1 MKFFSFCLQNCSSS
15 PVLGLSD
22 TRCGCAASSVSICW
36 KGKTYSG
43 SLLKT
48 SREGGGGGE
57 LLYGVGW
64 GLHTCPMSESDGH
77 SGSQFVSDRQLE
89 KNLGIFLSLTKL
101 DLEIKLFNNL
111 CVLLRST
118 KNKYYK
124 LRLSFSPSVDRTR
137 PHSRNA
143 HLTQTTLLFSE
154 TWLPLR
160 TSPVIEMFWRKEKFG
175 HPYMTTLHDWAR
187 QRAPKTVR

>member
-1 MKFFSFCLQNCSSS
+1 MG
-15 PVLGLSD
+15 PPHLSN
-22 TRCGCAASSVSICW
+22 T
-36 KGKTYSG
+36 
-43 SLLKT
+43 
-48 SREGGGGGE
+48 
-57 LLYGVGW
+57 
-64 GLHTCPMSESDGH
+64 PPSESDEH
-77 SGSQFVSDRQLE
+77 SGSQVVSDRQME
-89 KNLGIFLSLTKL
+89 KKLGIFLSLTKL
-101 DLEIKLFNNL
+101 DLEINLCNNL
-111 CVLLRST
+111 CVLPRST
-118 KNKYYK
+118 KDKCYK
-124 LRLSFSPSVDRTR
+124 LRLSFSLSVDRTR